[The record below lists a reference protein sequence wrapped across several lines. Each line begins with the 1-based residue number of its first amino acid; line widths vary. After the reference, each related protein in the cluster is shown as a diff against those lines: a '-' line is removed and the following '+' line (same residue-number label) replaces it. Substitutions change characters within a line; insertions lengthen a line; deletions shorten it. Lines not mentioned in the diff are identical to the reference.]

1 MERTTGLW
9 LAVFAS
15 LKHTYRWA
23 VAAAL
28 MILAPL
34 AANAA
39 DAGYTDRIIVKYRST
54 QTTGIAK
61 AAQLRGTDLPAARMG
76 LAMRSLRITAFGSH
90 VLKADRKLTQVEA
103 ERLAADIE
111 AADPNVEY
119 AEPDY
124 MMHVAFTPNDPRYN
138 EQWNLFESTAG
149 INAPAA
155 WDKSSGSGVV
165 VAVLDTGYRPHTDL
179 AANILQGYDFVSEV
193 FTANDGDGR
202 DTDAR
207 DPGDWAEINAC
218 GDHVPFFAPEPS
230 TWHGTHVAG
239 IIAARTHNSKGV
251 AGVAYNAKIVPA
263 RVLGKCGGLTSDIA
277 DAVLWAAGIAVPGVP
292 ANANPAK
299 VINISLGHDG
309 TCSNTMQIAIDSA
322 RARGA
327 SVIVAAGN
335 YTEDSVLFTPA
346 NCNGVVGVTSVNRSG
361 GRSDFSNFGMLV
373 KLAAPGGERPTVV
386 ANDILSTMN
395 TGATTPGSDTYLTYH
410 GTSMAAPTVSGVVA
424 LMLSVKPTLK
434 PDDVTFILQ
443 STTRQFP
450 SACSECGAGIV
461 NARAAV
467 DAAMGSPPGVA
478 EVGPN
483 DSIAQAQA
491 IANANTIVNA
501 AMSSSSDSD
510 YTRVSVPGGRT
521 LSATLIP
528 NPNSDYDVEIYDSS
542 GTLVASARAGT
553 GVVDIATVRNFG
565 RVAGNYY
572 VRAFYY
578 SGGTGN
584 TNGKYAL
591 RLNW

>member
-1 MERTTGLW
+1 MHYTTARAGLPG
-9 LAVFAS
+9 LRRFA
-15 LKHTYRWA
+15 L
-23 VAAAL
+23 AAAL
-28 MILAPL
+28 LMLAPL
-34 AANAA
+34 AASAA
-39 DAGYTDRIIVKYRST
+39 DAGYTDRIIVKYRTAPASSVA
-54 QTTGIAK
+54 Q
-61 AAQLRGTDLPAARMG
+61 AAQTRGTDLPAARMG
-76 LAMRSLRITAFGSH
+76 LAMRSLRTTALGSK
-90 VLKADRKLTQVEA
+90 VLKADRKLSKDEA
-103 ERLAADIE
+103 RQLAADIE

-119 AEPDY
+119 AEPDF
-124 MMHVAFTPNDPRYN
+124 MMQAAFTPNDPRYN
-138 EQWNLFESTAG
+138 EQWHMFESTAG

-155 WDKSSGSGVV
+155 WDRSTGSGVV

-179 AANILQGYDFVSEV
+179 VANLLQGYDFVSDT

-207 DPGDWAEINAC
+207 DPGDWQDPSDC
-218 GDHVPFFAPEPS
+218 GGHTPFFEPIPS
-230 TWHGTHVAG
+230 SWHGTHVAG
-239 IIAARTHNSKGV
+239 IIAARTNNSKGV
-251 AGVAYNAKIVPA
+251 AGVAYNARVVPA

-277 DAVLWAAGIAVPGVP
+277 EAVLWAAGVAVPGVP

-299 VINISLGHDG
+299 VINISLGHSD
-309 TCSNTMQIAIDSA
+309 TCGITMQTAIDSA
-322 RARGA
+322 RAKGA

-335 YTEDSVLFTPA
+335 YTEDSVTFTPA
-346 NCNGVVGVTSVNRSG
+346 NCNGVVAVTSVNRSG
-361 GRSDFSNFGMLV
+361 GRSDFSNYGMLV
-373 KLAAPGGERPTVV
+373 KLAAPGGDRPTVV
-386 ANDILSTMN
+386 SNDILSTMN
-395 TGATTPGSDTYLTYH
+395 TGAKTPGSDTYLTYH

-450 SACSECGAGIV
+450 SACSQCGAGIV

-467 DAAMGSPPGVA
+467 DAASGSPPGVA

-483 DSIAQAQA
+483 DSTAQAQA

-510 YTRVSVPGGRT
+510 YYRVSLPGGRT
-521 LSATLIP
+521 LTATLIP
-528 NPNSDYDVEIYDSS
+528 NPNSDYDLDIYDSS

-553 GVVDIATVRNFG
+553 GVVDVATYQYFG
-565 RVAGNYY
+565 RVSANYY
-572 VRAFYY
+572 VRVFYY
-578 SGGTGN
+578 SGGTGT